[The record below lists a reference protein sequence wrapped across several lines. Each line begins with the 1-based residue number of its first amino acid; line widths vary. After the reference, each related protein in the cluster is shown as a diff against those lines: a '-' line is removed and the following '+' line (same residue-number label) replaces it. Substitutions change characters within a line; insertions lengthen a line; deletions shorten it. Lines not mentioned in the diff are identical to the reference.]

1 MTLLVKK
8 NKNKTWKGIF
18 LKGVTTSVSHLQL
31 YIINAELSWRKSFK
45 LSSTHALH
53 GKPQLSKKKWSY
65 TNSRSALFA
74 SAKWNKL
81 SFVISLSL
89 SLLFRFPLSLL
100 SFRKRL
106 LLSLFLYLS
115 LFADKCLMKRPGK
128 PRPKHN
134 MFVAQQGHH
143 NESSLRRVSLRRTS
157 SGLKRDVLVQ
167 RTPS

>member
-1 MTLLVKK
+1 M
-8 NKNKTWKGIF
+8 
-18 LKGVTTSVSHLQL
+18 TTSVSHLQL

-89 SLLFRFPLSLL
+89 SLFS
-100 SFRKRL
+100 SA
-106 LLSLFLYLS
+106 SLFLSCLLGRDYFFLS
-115 LFADKCLMKRPGK
+115 FCNCLFLLTSVLWKDLENPARSTTCLSRNKATITNHHSGEFHYDELRVDLSE
-128 PRPKHN
+128 
-134 MFVAQQGHH
+134 MFW
-143 NESSLRRVSLRRTS
+143 SSERQV
-157 SGLKRDVLVQ
+157 K
-167 RTPS
+167 